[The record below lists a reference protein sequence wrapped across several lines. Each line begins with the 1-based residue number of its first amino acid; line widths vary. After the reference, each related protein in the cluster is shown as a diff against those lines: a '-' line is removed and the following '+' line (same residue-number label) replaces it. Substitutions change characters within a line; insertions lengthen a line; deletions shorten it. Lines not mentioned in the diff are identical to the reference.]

1 MLNGIEADIDLA
13 GSEACLAVAE
23 AKAKIRREIRNVG

>member
-13 GSEACLAVAE
+13 RSEACLAVAE
-23 AKAKIRREIRNVG
+23 EGKNPPGIRNVG